1 MFAKVVKWRQ
11 LKIFPVIIWGIILLL
26 HTWSSDLGA
35 LLRNQTISFTWVAS
49 PNYLSFF
56 YLQDIST
63 IHHYFIIV
71 KTGHFVGFAIFDY
84 LLFKWLK
91 NHKQSLAL
99 SISFALMTEILQLF
113 FGRDGR
119 MYDLVI
125 DTMGIY
131 SVYFLL
137 KSHLLTRQNQFTK
150 SN

>member
-1 MFAKVVKWRQ
+1 MFAEVVKWRQ
-11 LKIFPVIIWGIILLL
+11 LKIIPVIIWGFILLL
-26 HTWSSDLGA
+26 HTWTSNLGA
-35 LLRNQTISFTWVAS
+35 LLRNQTFSFTWIAS
-49 PNYLSFF
+49 PDYLSFF

-84 LLFKWLK
+84 LLFKWLR
-91 NHKQSLAL
+91 NHKQSLVL
-99 SISFALMTEILQLF
+99 SISFALMTEILQLY

-131 SVYFLL
+131 SVYYLL
-137 KSHLLTRQNQFTK
+137 KSHLLVKQSHLTK

>member
-1 MFAKVVKWRQ
+1 MFAKVVKGRQ
-11 LKIFPVIIWGIILLL
+11 LKVIPVIIWGFIILL
-26 HTWSSDLGA
+26 HTWTSNLGA
-35 LLRNQTISFTWVAS
+35 LLRNQTFSFTWIVS
-49 PNYLSFF
+49 PDYLSFF

-84 LLFKWLK
+84 LLFKWLN
-91 NHKQSLAL
+91 NHKRSLVI
-99 SISFALMTEILQLF
+99 SISFALITEILQLY

-125 DTMGIY
+125 DTLGILT
-131 SVYFLL
+131 VYFLL
-137 KSHLLTRQNQFTK
+137 KVHLFTKQSHLTK

>member
-1 MFAKVVKWRQ
+1 MFAEVVKWRQ
-11 LKIFPVIIWGIILLL
+11 LKIVPVIIWGFILLL
-26 HTWSSDLGA
+26 HTWTSNLGT
-35 LLRNQTISFTWVAS
+35 LLRNQSISFTWIAS
-49 PNYLSFF
+49 PDYLSFF

-91 NHKQSLAL
+91 NHKRSLVI
-99 SISFALMTEILQLF
+99 SISFALMTEILQLY

-137 KSHLLTRQNQFTK
+137 KSHLRTKQSQFTK

>member
-1 MFAKVVKWRQ
+1 MFAEMVKWRQ
-11 LKIFPVIIWGIILLL
+11 HKIIPVIIWGIILLL
-26 HTWSSDLGA
+26 HTWSSNLGA
-35 LLRNQTISFTWVAS
+35 LLRYQTISFTWVAS

-84 LLFKWLK
+84 LLFKWLR
-91 NHKQSLAL
+91 NHKQSLVL
-99 SISFALMTEILQLF
+99 SISFALMTEILQLY

-137 KSHLLTRQNQFTK
+137 KSHLLTQQSQITK

>member
-1 MFAKVVKWRQ
+1 MFAKGVKGRQ
-11 LKIFPVIIWGIILLL
+11 FKLVPVIIWGFILLL
-26 HTWSSDLGA
+26 HTWTSNLGV
-35 LLRNQTISFTWVAS
+35 LLRDQEVSFTWVAS
-49 PNYLSFF
+49 PNFLSFF
-56 YLQDIST
+56 YLQDIGT

-91 NHKQSLAL
+91 NHKQSMIL
-99 SISFALMTEILQLF
+99 SISFALMTEILQLY

-137 KSHLLTRQNQFTK
+137 KSHLLTKQSQFTK